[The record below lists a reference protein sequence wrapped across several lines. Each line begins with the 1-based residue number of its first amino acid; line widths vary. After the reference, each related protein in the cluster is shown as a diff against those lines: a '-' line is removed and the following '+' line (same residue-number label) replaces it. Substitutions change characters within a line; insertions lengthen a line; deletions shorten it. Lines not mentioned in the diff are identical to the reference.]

1 MTSKYRLIENYRGTK
16 NFVNNF
22 FQFISVIFP
31 SISFSDW
38 YEKGFWTDKYIPFSL
53 MCDDRIVSS
62 ASIALMDIIIN
73 DKKYKAVQLGG
84 VGTLPEYRN
93 QGLSRQLMEHILDR
107 YTEKVDFFFLY
118 ANDMVLHFYPKFG
131 FRNVKENI
139 FISESIPLIEKSG
152 VRKLN
157 ITKSEDYSL
166 LLNLLHNRKPVTK
179 IFGAEDYTFITMW
192 HILNLYREDI
202 FYLEE
207 ENVIVV
213 KKEAGDTLHILEI
226 FFTELFELEKALP
239 KLIESDLIKQIKFYL
254 PPDQLNY
261 QFQKRVEED
270 TGLFI
275 LGNIDLLNKHFR
287 FPTTAIT

>member
-1 MTSKYRLIENYRGTK
+1 MTPKYRLIENYRGSK
-16 NFVNNF
+16 NYVNKY
-22 FQFISVIFP
+22 FQFISVIFL
-31 SISFSDW
+31 SISFSEW
-38 YEKGFWTDKYIPFSL
+38 HEKGFWTDKYIPVSL
-53 MCDDRIVSS
+53 LNDDRIVSS

-73 DKKYKAVQLGG
+73 DNKFKAAQIGV

-107 YTEKVDFFFLY
+107 YKEKVDFFFLY
-118 ANDMVLHFYPKFG
+118 ANDMVLNFYPKFG
-131 FRNVKENI
+131 LRNVKENI
-139 FISESIPLIEKSG
+139 FISESIPLREKSG

-166 LLNLLHNRKPVTK
+166 LLDLLQNRKPITK
-179 IFGAEDYTFITMW
+179 IFGADNYSFITMW
-192 HILNLYREDI
+192 HILNLYRKNI

-207 ENVIVV
+207 INAIFV
-213 KKEAGDTLHILEI
+213 KKESGDTLHILEI

-239 KLIESDLIKQIKFYL
+239 KLIESDSIKQIKFYF

-261 QFQKRVEED
+261 QFQKIVEED
-270 TGLFI
+270 TGLFK
-275 LGNIDLLNKHFR
+275 LGDVDLANMHFR

>member
-1 MTSKYRLIENYRGTK
+1 MTSKYRLIENYRGNK
-16 NFVNNF
+16 NYVNKY

-31 SISFSDW
+31 SISFSKW
-38 YEKGFWTDKYIPFSL
+38 YEKGFWTDKYIPVSL
-53 MCDDRIVSS
+53 LNDDRIVSS

-73 DKKYKAVQLGG
+73 DNKYKAAQIGA
-84 VGTLPEYRN
+84 VGTLPEYRR

-107 YTEKVDFFFLY
+107 YKEKVDFFFLY
-118 ANDMVLHFYPKFG
+118 ANDSVLNFYPKFG

-139 FISESIPLIEKSG
+139 FIFESIPLREKFG

-166 LLNLLHNRKPVTK
+166 LLDLLHNRKPVTK
-179 IFGAEDYTFITMW
+179 IFGAENYAFITMW
-192 HILNLYREDI
+192 HILNLYREDM

-207 ENVIVV
+207 ENAIVV
-213 KKEAGDTLHILEI
+213 KKESGDTLNILEI
-226 FFTELFELEKALP
+226 FFAELFDLEKALP
-239 KLIESDLIKQIKFYL
+239 KLIESDSIKQIKFYF
-254 PPDQLNY
+254 PPDQLSF

-275 LGNIDLLNKHFR
+275 LGDVDLVNKHFR

>member
-1 MTSKYRLIENYRGTK
+1 MTPKYRLIENYRGSK
-16 NFVNNF
+16 NYVNKY

-31 SISFSDW
+31 SISFSEW
-38 YEKGFWTDKYIPFSL
+38 HEKGFWTDKYIPVSL
-53 MCDDRIVSS
+53 LNDDRIVSS

-73 DKKYKAVQLGG
+73 DNKYKAAQIGA
-84 VGTLPEYRN
+84 VGTLPEYRR

-107 YTEKVDFFFLY
+107 YKEKVDFFFLY
-118 ANDMVLHFYPKFG
+118 ANDMVLNFYPKFG
-131 FRNVKENI
+131 LRNVKENI
-139 FISESIPLIEKSG
+139 FISESIPSREKSG

-166 LLNLLHNRKPVTK
+166 LLDLLQNRKPITK
-179 IFGAEDYTFITMW
+179 IFGAENYSFITMW
-192 HILNLYREDI
+192 HILNLYRKNI

-207 ENVIVV
+207 VNAIFV
-213 KKEAGDTLHILEI
+213 KKESGDTLHILEI

-239 KLIESDLIKQIKFYL
+239 KLIESDSIKQIKFYF

-261 QFQKRVEED
+261 QFQKIVEED
-270 TGLFI
+270 IGLFI
-275 LGNIDLLNKHFR
+275 LGDVDLANMHFR